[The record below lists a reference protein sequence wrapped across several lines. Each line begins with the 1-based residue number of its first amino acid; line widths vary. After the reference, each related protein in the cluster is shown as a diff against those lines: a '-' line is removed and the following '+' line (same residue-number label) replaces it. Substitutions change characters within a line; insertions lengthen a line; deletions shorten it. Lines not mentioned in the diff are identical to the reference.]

1 MENEKVTIDSL
12 EKKVEGKFQSWLS
25 DFEKNPV
32 KMGIKT
38 LIVLWIIKK
47 VYSWFK

>member
-1 MENEKVTIDSL
+1 MENEKMSIESV
-12 EKKVEGKFQSWLS
+12 EKKIESQFQGWLR

-32 KMGIKT
+32 KIGIKT
-38 LIVLWIIKK
+38 LVVLWIIKK